1 MNGFKLAYLI
11 RSLMTGSYQ
20 DSTDVQL
27 EHASIIEDK
36 LKNYHNDNRNA
47 YLK

>member
-1 MNGFKLAYLI
+1 MNNFELKYLM

-27 EHASIIEDK
+27 EHASIMEDK
-36 LKNYHNDNRNA
+36 FKSYHNDNTDA

>member
-1 MNGFKLAYLI
+1 MNDFKLKYLI

-36 LKNYHNDNRNA
+36 FKRCHNDNTDA

>member
-1 MNGFKLAYLI
+1 MNDFKLKYRI

-20 DSTDVQL
+20 DTTYVQL
-27 EHASIIEDK
+27 EHVSIVEDK
-36 LKNYHNDNRNA
+36 LKNYHNDNTDA